1 MEKTCAHKRKKENFE
16 LTEGRSPKVCFFI
29 KAIRT
34 LSKIVKNQL
43 FLMLLINQ
51 SLAVIQG
58 KVTESW

>member
-43 FLMLLINQ
+43 FFLILKKNN
-51 SLAVIQG
+51 
-58 KVTESW
+58 